1 MLVLLDVWVLR
12 VQVRFMDKVETVHL
26 TRDVKA
32 IQIPAGTDVV
42 LDKDME
48 VVITQSLGGQHTVH
62 VPALGGIYRIG
73 NHDADALGLK
83 QVENMEGDASG
94 PVEERVWGA
103 LKSCF
108 DPEIPVNIVDLGL
121 IYDMRIEDGK
131 CGVKMTLTAQGCGMG
146 PAIAAD
152 AQQKIVALEGI
163 DEATVDVVWDPP
175 WSPEMIS
182 PEGKKKLGIEG

>member
-1 MLVLLDVWVLR
+1 MSEA
-12 VQVRFMDKVETVHL
+12 ETIKL
-26 TRDVKA
+26 KRDVKA
-32 IQIPAGTDVV
+32 IQIPAGADVV
-42 LDKDME
+42 LDEGME

-73 NHDADALGLK
+73 NHDSDALGK
-83 QVENMEGDASG
+83 EVVENTEVDNSG
-94 PVEERVWGA
+94 SLEERVWTA

-121 IYDMRIEDGK
+121 IYDMRLEEGR
-131 CGVKMTLTAQGCGMG
+131 CMVKMTLTAQGCGMG

-152 AQQKIVALEGI
+152 AQQKIEALEGI
-163 DEATVDVVWDPP
+163 DQAAVDVVWDPP

>member
-1 MLVLLDVWVLR
+1 ME
-12 VQVRFMDKVETVHL
+12 KAETIQL
-26 TRDVKA
+26 ARDVKA
-32 IQIPAGTDVV
+32 IQIPAGVEVV
-42 LDKDME
+42 LDEGMD

-62 VPALGGIYRIG
+62 APALGGIYRIG
-73 NHDADALGLK
+73 NHDADALGLETIDNTH
-83 QVENMEGDASG
+83 VEASG
-94 PVEERVWGA
+94 SIEDRVWAA

-121 IYDMRIEDGK
+121 IYDMRIEDRN
-131 CGVKMTLTAQGCGMG
+131 CAVKMTLTAQGCGMG

-152 AQQKIVALEGI
+152 ARQKILALEGVE
-163 DEATVDVVWDPP
+163 EATVDVVWDPP